1 MKEPKYKNRKFEV
14 DGHTFD
20 SVKESRRYAEL
31 RLLERAG
38 QIADL
43 ELQKRFPIRVNDE
56 LVCAYVA
63 DFVYREAH
71 SGQQVVEDVKS
82 PFTRQ
87 HPVYRLKNKLMHA
100 VLGVTIKEV

>member
-1 MKEPKYKNRKFEV
+1 MSKYGNRKVEI
-14 DGHTFD
+14 DGIKFD
-20 SVKESRRYAEL
+20 SAKEGRRYTEL

-38 QIADL
+38 QIKDL

-82 PFTRQ
+82 NFTRQ

-100 VLGVTIKEV
+100 VHGVTIKEV